1 MAEVGQWL
9 ESIGLQQYVEV
20 FKDNDMDGEI
30 LSLSSRD
37 DLEKLVLSLGHR
49 IKILKARDLMLGS
62 CA

>member
-1 MAEVGQWL
+1 MDEVGLWL

-37 DLEKLVLSLGHR
+37 DLEKLVPSLGHR

-62 CA
+62 SA